1 MRNSYN
7 IIEEYNS
14 NKKRKVI
21 IDLDEMI
28 DDMTRNEK
36 LDPTVTEL
44 VIRVEN

>member
-28 DDMTRNEK
+28 DDMTRNKK

>member
-28 DDMTRNEK
+28 DDMTRNKK
-36 LDPTVTEL
+36 LDPTVNEL